1 MYSLQK
7 KTDLSQERIIEIID
21 LKVYIFRFQ
30 FNDKMMSLHNAYEEM
45 YFDKTENS
53 DNKDFLSD
61 DEVQN
66 IEECLGGE

>member
-1 MYSLQK
+1 
-7 KTDLSQERIIEIID
+7 
-21 LKVYIFRFQ
+21 
-30 FNDKMMSLHNAYEEM
+30 MMSLHNAYEEM
-45 YFDKTENS
+45 YFDKIENS